1 MNNSTNMEDR
11 HLQSSLIEVWIVF
24 SQPSSHCV
32 LVFLASIQLGDE
44 SQVLSGKGKV
54 PNLQILFLPLRLAR
68 LWQES
73 DTLL

>member
-11 HLQSSLIEVWIVF
+11 HLRSSLIEVWVVF
-24 SQPSSHCV
+24 SQPSSHRV

-54 PNLQILFLPLRLAR
+54 PNLEILFLALLLAR